1 MWLRN
6 FYNMLTAA
14 FLADDDLTSTATPS
28 DYTPPIKLRL
38 PGGTYTSTNISASG
52 NTNDT
57 NGAGINGLLAGKARM
72 TLSNSYSPNGVNY
85 HGTCIVLG
93 SGTTPVTYDDYR
105 IETPLSGLTLVNGGG
120 TATTPTTLEGN
131 KIKSERSYTITNSSA
146 EDKTV
151 AEVAL
156 YTSYNDNTALT
167 TPGAGVCIYRE
178 VLAEPVTLHPSESII
193 IGFKREATIYNY
205 TPYT

>member
-6 FYNMLTAA
+6 FYNILTAA
-14 FLADDDLTSTATPS
+14 FLADDDLSSTATPT

-38 PGGTYTSTNISASG
+38 PDGSYTSTNISASG
-52 NTNDT
+52 SNNDT

-72 TLSNSYSPNGVNY
+72 TLGTSYTPSGVTY

-105 IETPLSGLTLVNGGG
+105 VETPLSGLTLVSGGG
-120 TATTPTTLEGN
+120 TATTPSTLDGN

-146 EDKTV
+146 SDKTIT
-151 AEVAL
+151 EVAL
-156 YTSYNDNTALT
+156 YTAYNDNVALT
-167 TPGAGVCIYRE
+167 SPGSTVCIYRE
-178 VLAEPVTLHPSESII
+178 VLEEPVTLHQSESIV